1 MTAAEVFITVTEV
14 LALPATAA
22 LTWVGMRV
30 AALLERK
37 RHGSNIANV
46 TVRVDHVV
54 CAVVR
59 ELEQR
64 AVGVLRSVSK
74 DARLGDPVKAML
86 RKAALANVKRHLGD
100 RELANLAKALR
111 LKLGARADANVPS
124 AGVDDV
130 RLDEFLTRRIEA
142 AVHGLARQRQL
153 AHVHAARRE
162 AASRVAVTKATK
174 RI

>member
-1 MTAAEVFITVTEV
+1 MTAADVVAAVTEA

-30 AALLERK
+30 GALLERK
-37 RHGSNIANV
+37 RYGANIANV

-86 RKAALANVKRHLGD
+86 RKAALANVKRLLGN

-111 LKLGARADANVPS
+111 LKLGERANAVDSS

-130 RLDEFLTRRIEA
+130 RFDEFLARRIEA

-153 AHVHAARRE
+153 SQVHAARRD